1 MKISQRID
9 AVINSHRLTKQKVN
23 YTFPVSLQ
31 LCMNMTQAGL
41 TDKTVICL
49 TWRAK
54 NFDTILDLDGLVGET
69 TGVM

>member
-1 MKISQRID
+1 
-9 AVINSHRLTKQKVN
+9 
-23 YTFPVSLQ
+23 
-31 LCMNMTQAGL
+31 MNMTQAGL